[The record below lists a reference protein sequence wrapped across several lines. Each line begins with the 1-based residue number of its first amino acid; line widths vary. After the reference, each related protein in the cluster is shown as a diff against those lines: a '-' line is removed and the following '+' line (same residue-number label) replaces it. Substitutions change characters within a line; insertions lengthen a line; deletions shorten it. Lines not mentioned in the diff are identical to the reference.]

1 VVESLSL
8 WIKQIITV
16 VIFTLFV
23 DILMPSSS
31 LQKYI
36 KVVLGIVVMIT
47 ILNPIISILKG
58 DIVFNRTQLDVAS
71 YLDQAPIM
79 IKTEEF
85 KQKNLEMALELYKKK
100 LENLIAQQ
108 VKNHTSLVVS
118 KTDLKIDQNGKLEK
132 IHLILKREDSSK
144 SNNKVEKVSVKVDS
158 QSSDISENLDED
170 LQGLKEY
177 LSTFY
182 EIPEANISLELEG
195 DSWKMKY

>member
-1 VVESLSL
+1 MVESLSL

-23 DILMPSSS
+23 DILMPSSN

-58 DIVFNRTQLDVAS
+58 DIVFTRTQLDVAS
-71 YLDQAPIM
+71 YLDQDPIM

-85 KQKNLEMALELYKKK
+85 KQKHFEMALELYKKK

-108 VKNHTSLVVS
+108 VKNHTSLVVT

-144 SNNKVEKVSVKVDS
+144 SNKKVEKVSVKVDS
-158 QSSDISENLDED
+158 PSSDISENLDED

-182 EIPEANISLELEG
+182 EIPETNISLELEG
-195 DSWKMKY
+195 NSWKMK